1 MNLTTPAQLGDA
13 VRTLRQQRRLTQQQ
27 LAVQASMSRQ
37 YLVGLEHGTVNP
49 TWDVVARL
57 AAALDVDVTFSDRRS
72 TSQLPSSGVE
82 PTDLDAVLNAH
93 RGRR

>member
-27 LAVQASMSRQ
+27 LAAQATMSRQ

-57 AAALDVDVTFSDRRS
+57 AAALDVDVTFDDRL
-72 TSQLPSSGVE
+72 TTTQLPPSDLD
-82 PTDLDAVLNAH
+82 PTDLDAVLDAH
-93 RGRR
+93 RRRR